1 MMIFMADNELE
12 RLISR
17 YSQELLNYAKRSPSS
32 GTENDKGDELR
43 RFDDGFM
50 ALEELRDRQSGEP
63 ADNDQSEPLN
73 AAAKNN
79 ANTDFSDGLGNMGG
93 GMGDTMGG
101 GMGGNMGGGE
111 KFGQRPFFGAIING
125 AFGEATDE
133 DTPPPI
139 IFGDMPSDMA
149 GDDMF
154 RFGEVLSGE
163 VDEDMFR
170 FGDRMSPSSQ
180 GDTVNESDTLS
191 QLSGNTVNQ
200 SDTMS
205 QTSGDIVNQ
214 SDTMSQN
221 VGKTVNQSDILS
233 QTNGDIVNQGDTMS
247 QFMGGLEVAA
257 RTASEALPVEGALVI
272 VASPDGDGG
281 RFEQVALTDRSGLA
295 RIFNL
300 PAANPEN
307 SQTFEGV
314 DKYFLYSVSISKPGF
329 YDMESRDV
337 PLFGGVVS
345 RQEFALVPLPE
356 GLPNELIENENTEPD
371 DLR

>member
-1 MMIFMADNELE
+1 MADNELE

-79 ANTDFSDGLGNMGG
+79 ANTNFSDGLGNMGG
-93 GMGDTMGG
+93 GE
-101 GMGGNMGGGE
+101 NL
-111 KFGQRPFFGAIING
+111 GQRPFFGAIING

-149 GDDMF
+149 DDDMF
-154 RFGEVLSGE
+154 RFGE

-180 GDTVNESDTLS
+180 GDTVNQSDILS
-191 QLSGNTVNQ
+191 QV
-200 SDTMS
+200 
-205 QTSGDIVNQ
+205 SGDI
-214 SDTMSQN
+214 
-221 VGKTVNQSDILS
+221 VNQSDILS
-233 QTNGDIVNQGDTMS
+233 QTNGDIVNQSDTMS

-272 VASPDGDGG
+272 VTSPDGDGG

>member
-1 MMIFMADNELE
+1 MADNELE

-79 ANTDFSDGLGNMGG
+79 ANTDFSDGLGNMSDGLGNMSGG
-93 GMGDTMGG
+93 LGNMSGGMGDTMGDTMGG
-101 GMGGNMGGGE
+101 GMGDMGNESGE
-111 KFGQRPFFGAIING
+111 NLGQRPFFGAIING

-180 GDTVNESDTLS
+180 GDTVN
-191 QLSGNTVNQ
+191 
-200 SDTMS
+200 
-205 QTSGDIVNQ
+205 
-214 SDTMSQN
+214 
-221 VGKTVNQSDILS
+221 QSDILS
-233 QTNGDIVNQGDTMS
+233 QTNGDIVNQSDTMS

-272 VASPDGDGG
+272 VTSPDGDGG

>member
-1 MMIFMADNELE
+1 MADNELE

-43 RFDDGFM
+43 RFDDGFN

-79 ANTDFSDGLGNMGG
+79 ANTDFDGGLGNES

-101 GMGGNMGGGE
+101 VMGDTMGGVMGDMGGGE

-149 GDDMF
+149 DDDMF
-154 RFGEVLSGE
+154 RFGE

-180 GDTVNESDTLS
+180 GDTVNQSDTLS
-191 QLSGNTVNQ
+191 QVSGNTVNQ
-200 SDTMS
+200 SDT
-205 QTSGDIVNQ
+205 
-214 SDTMSQN
+214 
-221 VGKTVNQSDILS
+221 L
-233 QTNGDIVNQGDTMS
+233 S

-272 VASPDGDGG
+272 VTSPDGDGG

>member
-1 MMIFMADNELE
+1 MADNELE

-79 ANTDFSDGLGNMGG
+79 ANTNFSDGLGNMSG
-93 GMGDTMGG
+93 GMG
-101 GMGGNMGGGE
+101 NESGE
-111 KFGQRPFFGAIING
+111 NLGQRPFFGAIING

-139 IFGDMPSDMA
+139 IFGDLPSDMA
-149 GDDMF
+149 DDDMF

-180 GDTVNESDTLS
+180 GDTVN
-191 QLSGNTVNQ
+191 
-200 SDTMS
+200 
-205 QTSGDIVNQ
+205 Q

-233 QTNGDIVNQGDTMS
+233 QTNGDIVNQSDTLS

-257 RTASEALPVEGALVI
+257 RTASDALPVEGALVI
-272 VASPDGDGG
+272 VTSPDGDGG

>member
-79 ANTDFSDGLGNMGG
+79 ANTNFSDGLGNMGG
-93 GMGDTMGG
+93 GMGDTMGDT
-101 GMGGNMGGGE
+101 MGGVMGGGE

-180 GDTVNESDTLS
+180 GDTVNESDT
-191 QLSGNTVNQ
+191 
-200 SDTMS
+200 M
-205 QTSGDIVNQ
+205 
-214 SDTMSQN
+214 
-221 VGKTVNQSDILS
+221 S
-233 QTNGDIVNQGDTMS
+233 QTNGDIVNQSDTMS

-272 VASPDGDGG
+272 VTSPDGDGG

-371 DLR
+371 NLR

>member
-1 MMIFMADNELE
+1 MADNELE
-12 RLISR
+12 RLISQ

-79 ANTDFSDGLGNMGG
+79 ANTDFSDGLGNMSGGMGGLGNMGG
-93 GMGDTMGG
+93 GMGDMG
-101 GMGGNMGGGE
+101 NESGE
-111 KFGQRPFFGAIING
+111 NLGQRPFFGAIING

-180 GDTVNESDTLS
+180 GDTVNQSDTLS

-200 SDTMS
+200 SDTLS
-205 QTSGDIVNQ
+205 QVSGN
-214 SDTMSQN
+214 
-221 VGKTVNQSDILS
+221 TVNQS
-233 QTNGDIVNQGDTMS
+233 DTMS

-272 VASPDGDGG
+272 VTSPDGDGG

-371 DLR
+371 NLR

>member
-1 MMIFMADNELE
+1 MADNELE
-12 RLISR
+12 RLISQ
-17 YSQELLNYAKRSPSS
+17 YSQELINYAKRSPSS

-79 ANTDFSDGLGNMGG
+79 ANTNFSDGLGNMSGG
-93 GMGDTMGG
+93 IGDTMGDTMGD
-101 GMGGNMGGGE
+101 MGNESGE

-154 RFGEVLSGE
+154 RFGEVLSSE

-180 GDTVNESDTLS
+180 GDTINQSDILS
-191 QLSGNTVNQ
+191 QVSGNTVNQ
-200 SDTMS
+200 SD
-205 QTSGDIVNQ
+205 N
-214 SDTMSQN
+214 
-221 VGKTVNQSDILS
+221 
-233 QTNGDIVNQGDTMS
+233 MS

-272 VASPDGDGG
+272 VTSPDGDGG

-371 DLR
+371 NLR

>member
-1 MMIFMADNELE
+1 MADNELE

-79 ANTDFSDGLGNMGG
+79 ANTDFDGGMGNMGGMSGLGNEGGMGG
-93 GMGDTMGG
+93 GMGDTMGDT
-101 GMGGNMGGGE
+101 MGGNMGGGE
-111 KFGQRPFFGAIING
+111 NLGQRPFFGAIING

-149 GDDMF
+149 DDDMF
-154 RFGEVLSGE
+154 RFGE

-180 GDTVNESDTLS
+180 GDTVNQSDILS
-191 QLSGNTVNQ
+191 QV
-200 SDTMS
+200 
-205 QTSGDIVNQ
+205 SGDI
-214 SDTMSQN
+214 
-221 VGKTVNQSDILS
+221 VNQSDILS
-233 QTNGDIVNQGDTMS
+233 QTNGDIVNQSDTMS

-272 VASPDGDGG
+272 VTSPDGDGG

>member
-1 MMIFMADNELE
+1 MADNELE

-93 GMGDTMGG
+93 MSGLGNMGGGMGDGMGDTMGG
-101 GMGGNMGGGE
+101 GMGGNMSGGE

-149 GDDMF
+149 DDDMF

-180 GDTVNESDTLS
+180 GDTVN
-191 QLSGNTVNQ
+191 
-200 SDTMS
+200 
-205 QTSGDIVNQ
+205 
-214 SDTMSQN
+214 
-221 VGKTVNQSDILS
+221 QSDILS
-233 QTNGDIVNQGDTMS
+233 QTNGDIVNQSDTMS

-272 VASPDGDGG
+272 VTSPDGDGG

>member
-1 MMIFMADNELE
+1 MADNELE

-79 ANTDFSDGLGNMGG
+79 ANTDFDGGLGNMGG
-93 GMGDTMGG
+93 GMGDTMGDT
-101 GMGGNMGGGE
+101 MGGNMSGGE

-154 RFGEVLSGE
+154 RFGEV
-163 VDEDMFR
+163 DEDMFR

-180 GDTVNESDTLS
+180 GDIVNQSDILS

-200 SDTMS
+200 SDTL
-205 QTSGDIVNQ
+205 
-214 SDTMSQN
+214 SQN

-233 QTNGDIVNQGDTMS
+233 QVSGNTVNQSDTMS

-272 VASPDGDGG
+272 VTSPDGDGG

>member
-1 MMIFMADNELE
+1 MADNELE

-79 ANTDFSDGLGNMGG
+79 ANTDFDGGMGNESGMGDTMGG

-101 GMGGNMGGGE
+101 GMGGGMGDMGGGE

-149 GDDMF
+149 DDDMF

-180 GDTVNESDTLS
+180 GDTVN
-191 QLSGNTVNQ
+191 Q

-205 QTSGDIVNQ
+205 QTNGDI
-214 SDTMSQN
+214 
-221 VGKTVNQSDILS
+221 VNQSDILS
-233 QTNGDIVNQGDTMS
+233 QTNGDIVNQSDTMS

-272 VASPDGDGG
+272 VTSPDGDGG

-356 GLPNELIENENTEPD
+356 GLPNELIENVNTEPD
-371 DLR
+371 NLR

>member
-1 MMIFMADNELE
+1 MADNELE

-79 ANTDFSDGLGNMGG
+79 ANTNFSDGLGNMGG
-93 GMGDTMGG
+93 GMGDTMGDT
-101 GMGGNMGGGE
+101 MGGVMSGGE
-111 KFGQRPFFGAIING
+111 NLGQRPFFGAIING

-180 GDTVNESDTLS
+180 GDTI
-191 QLSGNTVNQ
+191 NQ
-200 SDTMS
+200 SDILS
-205 QTSGDIVNQ
+205 QVSGDI
-214 SDTMSQN
+214 
-221 VGKTVNQSDILS
+221 VNQSDILS
-233 QTNGDIVNQGDTMS
+233 QTNGDIVNQSDTMS

-272 VASPDGDGG
+272 VTSPDGDGG

-371 DLR
+371 NLR

>member
-1 MMIFMADNELE
+1 MADNELE

-79 ANTDFSDGLGNMGG
+79 ANTNFSDGLGNLGGGMGG
-93 GMGDTMGG
+93 LGNMSDGMGDTMGG
-101 GMGGNMGGGE
+101 GMGDMGNESGE

-154 RFGEVLSGE
+154 RFGEVLSSE
-163 VDEDMFR
+163 VDEDVFR

-180 GDTVNESDTLS
+180 GDT
-191 QLSGNTVNQ
+191 
-200 SDTMS
+200 
-205 QTSGDIVNQ
+205 VNQ

-221 VGKTVNQSDILS
+221 VGKTVNQSDTL
-233 QTNGDIVNQGDTMS
+233 S

-272 VASPDGDGG
+272 VTSPDGDGG

-371 DLR
+371 NLR

>member
-1 MMIFMADNELE
+1 MADNELE

-79 ANTDFSDGLGNMGG
+79 ANTNFSDGLGNMGG
-93 GMGDTMGG
+93 GMGDTMGDTMG
-101 GMGGNMGGGE
+101 GGMSGVMGGNMSGGE

-149 GDDMF
+149 DEDMF

-180 GDTVNESDTLS
+180 GDTVNQSDTLS

-200 SDTMS
+200 SD
-205 QTSGDIVNQ
+205 I
-214 SDTMSQN
+214 
-221 VGKTVNQSDILS
+221 
-233 QTNGDIVNQGDTMS
+233 MS

-272 VASPDGDGG
+272 VTSPDGDGG

>member
-1 MMIFMADNELE
+1 MADNELE

-43 RFDDGFM
+43 RFDHGFNG
-50 ALEELRDRQSGEP
+50 LEDLRDRQSGEP

-79 ANTDFSDGLGNMGG
+79 ANTDFDGGLGNMGG
-93 GMGDTMGG
+93 GVGDTMGD
-101 GMGGNMGGGE
+101 GMGGNMSGGE

-149 GDDMF
+149 DDDMF

-180 GDTVNESDTLS
+180 GDTVNQSDILS
-191 QLSGNTVNQ
+191 QVSGNTVNQ
-200 SDTMS
+200 SD
-205 QTSGDIVNQ
+205 N
-214 SDTMSQN
+214 
-221 VGKTVNQSDILS
+221 
-233 QTNGDIVNQGDTMS
+233 MS

-272 VASPDGDGG
+272 VTSPDGDGG
-281 RFEQVALTDRSGLA
+281 RFEQVAMTDRSGLA

-356 GLPNELIENENTEPD
+356 GLPNELIENENPEPD

>member
-1 MMIFMADNELE
+1 MADNELE

-93 GMGDTMGG
+93 G
-101 GMGGNMGGGE
+101 E

-180 GDTVNESDTLS
+180 GDTVN
-191 QLSGNTVNQ
+191 Q
-200 SDTMS
+200 SDT
-205 QTSGDIVNQ
+205 
-214 SDTMSQN
+214 
-221 VGKTVNQSDILS
+221 LS
-233 QTNGDIVNQGDTMS
+233 QTNGDIVNQSDTMS

-272 VASPDGDGG
+272 VTSPDGDGG

>member
-1 MMIFMADNELE
+1 MADNELE

-17 YSQELLNYAKRSPSS
+17 YSQELINYAKRSPSS

-79 ANTDFSDGLGNMGG
+79 ANTNFRDGLGNMGG
-93 GMGDTMGG
+93 GMGGNMSG
-101 GMGGNMGGGE
+101 GMGGNMGGGMSGGE

-149 GDDMF
+149 DDDMF
-154 RFGEVLSGE
+154 RFGE

-180 GDTVNESDTLS
+180 GDTVNQSDTLS

-200 SDTMS
+200 SDT
-205 QTSGDIVNQ
+205 
-214 SDTMSQN
+214 
-221 VGKTVNQSDILS
+221 L
-233 QTNGDIVNQGDTMS
+233 S

-257 RTASEALPVEGALVI
+257 RTASDALPVEGALVI
-272 VASPDGDGG
+272 VTSPDGDGG

>member
-1 MMIFMADNELE
+1 MADNELE

-79 ANTDFSDGLGNMGG
+79 ANTDFDGGMGNESGMGDT
-93 GMGDTMGG
+93 MGDTMGG
-101 GMGGNMGGGE
+101 GMSGGE

-180 GDTVNESDTLS
+180 GDTVNQSDILS
-191 QLSGNTVNQ
+191 QV
-200 SDTMS
+200 
-205 QTSGDIVNQ
+205 SGDI
-214 SDTMSQN
+214 
-221 VGKTVNQSDILS
+221 VNQSDILS
-233 QTNGDIVNQGDTMS
+233 QTNGDIVNQSDTLS

-272 VASPDGDGG
+272 VTSPDGDGG

-371 DLR
+371 NLR

>member
-1 MMIFMADNELE
+1 MADNELE

-79 ANTDFSDGLGNMGG
+79 ANTNFSDGLGNMSGG
-93 GMGDTMGG
+93 MSGLGNMGDGMGNESGMGDTMGDTMGG
-101 GMGGNMGGGE
+101 GMSGGE
-111 KFGQRPFFGAIING
+111 NLGQRPFFGAIING

-139 IFGDMPSDMA
+139 IFGDMSSDMA

-163 VDEDMFR
+163 ADEDMFR

-180 GDTVNESDTLS
+180 GDTVNQSDILS

-200 SDTMS
+200 SDT
-205 QTSGDIVNQ
+205 
-214 SDTMSQN
+214 
-221 VGKTVNQSDILS
+221 L
-233 QTNGDIVNQGDTMS
+233 S

-272 VASPDGDGG
+272 VTSPDGDGG

>member
-1 MMIFMADNELE
+1 MADNELE

-79 ANTDFSDGLGNMGG
+79 ANTDFDGGLGNMSD

-101 GMGGNMGGGE
+101 GMGDMGNESGE
-111 KFGQRPFFGAIING
+111 NLGQRPFFGAIING

-149 GDDMF
+149 DDDMF

-180 GDTVNESDTLS
+180 GDTVN
-191 QLSGNTVNQ
+191 
-200 SDTMS
+200 
-205 QTSGDIVNQ
+205 
-214 SDTMSQN
+214 
-221 VGKTVNQSDILS
+221 QSDIL
-233 QTNGDIVNQGDTMS
+233 S

-272 VASPDGDGG
+272 VTSPDGDGG

>member
-1 MMIFMADNELE
+1 MADNELE

-79 ANTDFSDGLGNMGG
+79 ANTNFSDGLGNMGG

-101 GMGGNMGGGE
+101 NMSGVMGGNMSGGE

-149 GDDMF
+149 DDDMF

-180 GDTVNESDTLS
+180 GDTVNQSDTLS

-200 SDTMS
+200 SD
-205 QTSGDIVNQ
+205 
-214 SDTMSQN
+214 
-221 VGKTVNQSDILS
+221 IL
-233 QTNGDIVNQGDTMS
+233 S

-272 VASPDGDGG
+272 VTSPDGDGG

>member
-1 MMIFMADNELE
+1 MADNELE

-149 GDDMF
+149 DDDMF

-180 GDTVNESDTLS
+180 GDTVN
-191 QLSGNTVNQ
+191 Q
-200 SDTMS
+200 SDT
-205 QTSGDIVNQ
+205 
-214 SDTMSQN
+214 
-221 VGKTVNQSDILS
+221 LS
-233 QTNGDIVNQGDTMS
+233 QTNGDIVNQSDTLS

-272 VASPDGDGG
+272 VTSPDGDGG

>member
-1 MMIFMADNELE
+1 MADNELE

-101 GMGGNMGGGE
+101 GMGDMGNESGE
-111 KFGQRPFFGAIING
+111 NLGQRPFFGAIING

-149 GDDMF
+149 DEDMF

-180 GDTVNESDTLS
+180 GDTVN
-191 QLSGNTVNQ
+191 
-200 SDTMS
+200 
-205 QTSGDIVNQ
+205 
-214 SDTMSQN
+214 
-221 VGKTVNQSDILS
+221 QSDILS
-233 QTNGDIVNQGDTMS
+233 QTNGDIVNQSDTMS

-272 VASPDGDGG
+272 VTSPDGDGG

>member
-1 MMIFMADNELE
+1 MADNELE

-79 ANTDFSDGLGNMGG
+79 ANTDFDGGLSNESGMSGLGNMGG
-93 GMGDTMGG
+93 GMGDGMGDTMGG
-101 GMGGNMGGGE
+101 GMGGNMSGGE

-149 GDDMF
+149 DDDMF

-180 GDTVNESDTLS
+180 GDTVN
-191 QLSGNTVNQ
+191 
-200 SDTMS
+200 
-205 QTSGDIVNQ
+205 
-214 SDTMSQN
+214 
-221 VGKTVNQSDILS
+221 QSDILS
-233 QTNGDIVNQGDTMS
+233 QTNGDIVNQSDTMS

-272 VASPDGDGG
+272 VTSPDGDGG

-356 GLPNELIENENTEPD
+356 GLPNELIENENPEPD

>member
-1 MMIFMADNELE
+1 MADNELE

-79 ANTDFSDGLGNMGG
+79 ANTNFSDGLGNMGG
-93 GMGDTMGG
+93 GMGDTMGDT
-101 GMGGNMGGGE
+101 MGGVMSGGE

-149 GDDMF
+149 DDDMF

-180 GDTVNESDTLS
+180 GDTVN
-191 QLSGNTVNQ
+191 Q

-214 SDTMSQN
+214 SDN
-221 VGKTVNQSDILS
+221 
-233 QTNGDIVNQGDTMS
+233 MS

-272 VASPDGDGG
+272 VTSPDGDGG

>member
-1 MMIFMADNELE
+1 MADNELE

-17 YSQELLNYAKRSPSS
+17 YSQELINYAKRSPSS

-79 ANTDFSDGLGNMGG
+79 ANTNFSDGLGNMGG
-93 GMGDTMGG
+93 GMGDTMGDTMG
-101 GMGGNMGGGE
+101 GVMGGNMSGGE

-180 GDTVNESDTLS
+180 GDTVN
-191 QLSGNTVNQ
+191 Q
-200 SDTMS
+200 SD
-205 QTSGDIVNQ
+205 IL
-214 SDTMSQN
+214 SQN
-221 VGKTVNQSDILS
+221 VGKTVNQSDTMS
-233 QTNGDIVNQGDTMS
+233 QTNGDIVNQSDTMS

-272 VASPDGDGG
+272 VTSPDGDGG

>member
-1 MMIFMADNELE
+1 MADNELE

-93 GMGDTMGG
+93 GMG
-101 GMGGNMGGGE
+101 GGE

-149 GDDMF
+149 DDDMF
-154 RFGEVLSGE
+154 RFGEVLSSE

-180 GDTVNESDTLS
+180 GDTVN
-191 QLSGNTVNQ
+191 
-200 SDTMS
+200 
-205 QTSGDIVNQ
+205 
-214 SDTMSQN
+214 
-221 VGKTVNQSDILS
+221 QSDILS
-233 QTNGDIVNQGDTMS
+233 QTNGDIVNQSDTVS

-272 VASPDGDGG
+272 VTSPDGDGG

-371 DLR
+371 NLR

>member
-1 MMIFMADNELE
+1 MADNELE

-79 ANTDFSDGLGNMGG
+79 ANTDFDGGLGNMSGG
-93 GMGDTMGG
+93 MGDTMGDTMGG
-101 GMGGNMGGGE
+101 GMGGNMSGGE

-149 GDDMF
+149 DEDMF
-154 RFGEVLSGE
+154 RFGEVLSGK

-180 GDTVNESDTLS
+180 GDTVNQSDTLS
-191 QLSGNTVNQ
+191 QLSGNT
-200 SDTMS
+200 
-205 QTSGDIVNQ
+205 
-214 SDTMSQN
+214 
-221 VGKTVNQSDILS
+221 
-233 QTNGDIVNQGDTMS
+233 VNQGDTMS

-272 VASPDGDGG
+272 VTSPDGDGG

>member
-1 MMIFMADNELE
+1 MADNELE

-17 YSQELLNYAKRSPSS
+17 YSQELINYAKRSPSS
-32 GTENDKGDELR
+32 GTENDEGDELR

-79 ANTDFSDGLGNMGG
+79 ANTDFDGGMGNMGG

-101 GMGGNMGGGE
+101 GMGNESGMSGGE
-111 KFGQRPFFGAIING
+111 NLGQRPFFGAIING

-180 GDTVNESDTLS
+180 GDTVNQSDTLS

-200 SDTMS
+200 
-205 QTSGDIVNQ
+205 G
-214 SDTMSQN
+214 
-221 VGKTVNQSDILS
+221 DILS
-233 QTNGDIVNQGDTMS
+233 QTNGDIVNQSDTMS

-272 VASPDGDGG
+272 VTSPDGDGG

>member
-1 MMIFMADNELE
+1 MADNELE

-79 ANTDFSDGLGNMGG
+79 ANTDFDGGLGNMSD

-101 GMGGNMGGGE
+101 GMGGGMSGMGDTMGGGMGDMGNE
-111 KFGQRPFFGAIING
+111 SGENLGQRPFFGAIING

-149 GDDMF
+149 DDDMF

-180 GDTVNESDTLS
+180 GDTVN
-191 QLSGNTVNQ
+191 
-200 SDTMS
+200 
-205 QTSGDIVNQ
+205 
-214 SDTMSQN
+214 
-221 VGKTVNQSDILS
+221 QSDIL
-233 QTNGDIVNQGDTMS
+233 S

-272 VASPDGDGG
+272 VTSPDGDGG

>member
-1 MMIFMADNELE
+1 MADNELE

-79 ANTDFSDGLGNMGG
+79 ANTDFSDGLGNMSG
-93 GMGDTMGG
+93 GMGDTMGDT
-101 GMGGNMGGGE
+101 MGDMGNESGE
-111 KFGQRPFFGAIING
+111 NLGQRPFFGAIING

-180 GDTVNESDTLS
+180 GDTVN
-191 QLSGNTVNQ
+191 Q
-200 SDTMS
+200 SD
-205 QTSGDIVNQ
+205 NL
-214 SDTMSQN
+214 SQN

-233 QTNGDIVNQGDTMS
+233 QTNGDTVNQSDTLS

-272 VASPDGDGG
+272 VTSPDGDGG

>member
-1 MMIFMADNELE
+1 MADNELE

-17 YSQELLNYAKRSPSS
+17 YSQELINYAKRSPSS

-79 ANTDFSDGLGNMGG
+79 ANTDFDGGMGNESGMGDTMGG

-101 GMGGNMGGGE
+101 VMGGNMSGGE

-149 GDDMF
+149 DDDMF
-154 RFGEVLSGE
+154 RFGEVLSSE

-191 QLSGNTVNQ
+191 QLSGNTVNE
-200 SDTMS
+200 SDTLS
-205 QTSGDIVNQ
+205 QLSGDTVNQ
-214 SDTMSQN
+214 SDTM
-221 VGKTVNQSDILS
+221 S
-233 QTNGDIVNQGDTMS
+233 QTNGDIVNQSDTMS

-272 VASPDGDGG
+272 VTSPDGDGG

-371 DLR
+371 NLR

>member
-1 MMIFMADNELE
+1 MADNELE

-93 GMGDTMGG
+93 GMGGGMGDTMGDTMGG
-101 GMGGNMGGGE
+101 NMSGGE

-149 GDDMF
+149 DDDMF

-180 GDTVNESDTLS
+180 GDTVNQSDILS
-191 QLSGNTVNQ
+191 QV
-200 SDTMS
+200 
-205 QTSGDIVNQ
+205 SGDI
-214 SDTMSQN
+214 
-221 VGKTVNQSDILS
+221 VNQSDILS
-233 QTNGDIVNQGDTMS
+233 QTNGDIVNQSDTMS

-272 VASPDGDGG
+272 VTSPDGDGG